1 MARPRL
7 FLLIS
12 ILTLPLAGCGEAPDI
27 LALVKAGKLPSNTKT
42 IGEAFDAAF
51 SGGTW
56 TADMTGMG
64 MGEMYAHFRSSV
76 TAEALEA
83 SGVPPIDRKNCM
95 DGVKSPCRVPVSFDF
110 TLAPDFW
117 TINLAEVKAP
127 EPMKSGEQLDAVLA
141 FVYR

>member
-7 FLLIS
+7 LLLIS
-12 ILTLPLAGCGEAPDI
+12 ILTLLLAGCGETPDI
-27 LALVKAGKLPSNTKT
+27 LAIVKAGKLPSTTKA

-51 SGGTW
+51 PGGTW
-56 TADMTGMG
+56 SADMTG
-64 MGEMYAHFRSSV
+64 MGEMYAHFRSSS

-95 DGVKSPCRVPVSFDF
+95 DGVKSPCRIPVSFDF
-110 TLAPDFW
+110 TLAPDFR